1 MISFLDLKKIND
13 SFEPDLSAAIRRV
26 LDSGWYI
33 LGNEV
38 SSFEREYAGYI
49 GTRHCIGVANGLD
62 ALRLILRAYIELGIM
77 KEGDEVIV
85 PANTFIASILA
96 ITENRLVP
104 VPVEPDIRTY
114 NLDISLIEQYIT
126 DKTRAIMVVHLYGKA
141 CWSSE
146 LESIARKYKLKII
159 EDNAQAAGAT
169 IQDIKSRDKQFSSDH
184 RTEAGIIKRTGSPGD
199 AAGHSFYPGKN
210 LAALGDGGAVTT
222 NDDEL
227 ADVLRAIANYG
238 SRVKYQNTYKG
249 LNSRLDEVQA
259 AILRIKL
266 PRLDSDNQRRR
277 EIAEYYNSNINH
289 QEITLPL
296 IMDSHSAT
304 LASESTSSYTSHV
317 WHLYVIR
324 HSGRDNLKQYL
335 SDNGVQTIIHYPVPP
350 HKQEAYKEW
359 GSMDM
364 PVTEK
369 IHKEVLS
376 LPISPVMEDE
386 EVKKVVEVINNF

>member
-169 IQDIKSRDKQFSSDH
+169 IQDIKSRISNSVQ
-184 RTEAGIIKRTGSPGD
+184 ITGQKP
-199 AAGHSFYPGKN
+199 
-210 LAALGDGGAVTT
+210 
-222 NDDEL
+222 
-227 ADVLRAIANYG
+227 VLLKGQDRLEMLRDTVFIP
-238 SRVKYQNTYKG
+238 VK
-249 LNSRLDEVQA
+249 
-259 AILRIKL
+259 ILR
-266 PRLDSDNQRRR
+266 
-277 EIAEYYNSNINH
+277 
-289 QEITLPL
+289 
-296 IMDSHSAT
+296 
-304 LASESTSSYTSHV
+304 
-317 WHLYVIR
+317 HL
-324 HSGRDNLKQYL
+324 
-335 SDNGVQTIIHYPVPP
+335 
-350 HKQEAYKEW
+350 
-359 GSMDM
+359 
-364 PVTEK
+364 VTE
-369 IHKEVLS
+369 ELL
-376 LPISPVMEDE
+376 LPMMM
-386 EVKKVVEVINNF
+386 NLQMYYGL